1 MALPK
6 INLPISELTLPSNG
20 AKIKYRPFT
29 VKEEKILLVAQESGE
44 TENEVLAMKQIIN
57 NCMIDYDISDIAL
70 FDFEYIYLTLRS
82 RSVDNMAKFVIKD
95 PDTKENVELE
105 LDMTDV
111 DIYREEGHSNEIKVN
126 DDYTLFLRYP
136 NVDNFIRIVSSSEDD
151 PLVNY
156 FVMVSCLD
164 SLASE
169 DEVHDFKEYS
179 EEEVEEFM
187 DGLSGDV
194 IRQITTFF
202 ETMPKIRKEIPY
214 TNSKGK
220 EQTFV
225 VEGTRSFFI

>member
-95 PDTKENVELE
+95 PDTQENVELE

>member
-95 PDTKENVELE
+95 PDTQENVELE

-214 TNSKGK
+214 TNSEGK